1 MIETFLLIYAISAL
15 YVLLETG
22 REDNR
27 FAAFQEVFFMTCSFV
42 VITHL
47 LTSPN
52 TSYLLHNLTPAIVLT
67 YGVIKRIVWMRKKR
81 KESEDE
87 ETRKGEGDD
96 FNASNTPHQNGNLS

>member
-1 MIETFLLIYAISAL
+1 MIETFLIIYAISAL
-15 YVLLETG
+15 YVLLETEG
-22 REDNR
+22 KENR
-27 FAAFQEVFFMTCSFV
+27 FVALQEVFFLTTSFV

-52 TSYLLHNLTPAIVLT
+52 TSHLLHNLTPTIVLT
-67 YGVIKRIVWMRKKR
+67 YGIIKRIMWIRKKR

>member
-22 REDNR
+22 GRENR
-27 FAAFQEVFFMTCSFV
+27 FVAFQEVFFLTTSFM

-67 YGVIKRIVWMRKKR
+67 YGVIKRIVWIRKKR

-96 FNASNTPHQNGNLS
+96 FNASNAPHQNGNLS